1 MAIPPVNK
9 DRLVRTFLELVQIDS
24 PSKKEAQVAD
34 YLERAL
40 KPLGLEM
47 WRDDAGEKIGG
58 NCGNLHVRMPANNS
72 TAPAILF
79 SSHMDTV
86 MPGLGIKP
94 SVADGVVRSDGTTVL
109 GADDKAGVSVIV
121 ETLRCLHE
129 SHLPHGPVEVI
140 FDVAEEIGLLGANH
154 VDLSGVKAKCAF
166 VLDSE
171 ELDCIVFRSPS
182 ANRFY
187 IEIDGIAAH
196 AGMYPERGVSAIE
209 VFSDAVAGMKLG
221 RLNPDSTANIGTV
234 NGGRATNIVAEKVI
248 VTAEARSHSNE
259 FLEAQSRHMMEQFE
273 RAVKKFTRQFDG
285 KVLEPKLTSKMK
297 REFNAMDIAFES
309 LPYRLAAEAGKAMG
323 MEMKPLAIGG
333 GTNANVYNEKG
344 LPAVVIGCGM
354 RDEHTTNE
362 HIYVH
367 DLELSA
373 HLCLTILAKNH
384 EFAR

>member
-1 MAIPPVNK
+1 MSIPTVNS
-9 DRLVRTFLELVQIDS
+9 DRLVKTFLELVQIDS
-24 PSKKEAQVAD
+24 PSKKEADVAD
-34 YLERAL
+34 YLERIL
-40 KPLGLEM
+40 KPLGVEM

-58 NCGNLHVRMPANNS
+58 NCGNLHVRMPANDS
-72 TAPAILF
+72 KAPAILF

-94 SVADGVVRSDGTTVL
+94 RVDDGVIRSDGTTVL
-109 GADDKAGVSVIV
+109 GADDKSGVAVVV
-121 ETLRCLHE
+121 ETLRTLRD
-129 SHLPHGPVEVI
+129 SKMPHGPMEVI

-154 VDLSGVKAKCAF
+154 VDLNGVNSKCAF

-171 ELDCIVFRSPS
+171 ELDHIVYRSPS

-196 AGMYPERGVSAIE
+196 AGMAPERGVSAIE
-209 VFSDAVAGMKLG
+209 VFARAVSSMKLG
-221 RLNPDSTANIGTV
+221 RLNPESTANIGTV
-234 NGGRATNIVAEKVI
+234 NGGRATNIVADKVI

-259 FLEAQSRHMMEQFE
+259 FLETQSKHMVQQFE
-273 RAVKKFTRQFDG
+273 DAVKHFTRTFDG
-285 KVLEPKLTSKMK
+285 KVLAPAVQAEVK
-297 REFNAMDIAFES
+297 REFNAMNIAFNS
-309 LPYRLAAEAGKAMG
+309 LPYRLATEAGKTLR

-354 RDEHTTNE
+354 KDEHTTNE
-362 HIYVH
+362 HIH
-367 DLELSA
+367 IRDMETSTQ
-373 HLCLTILAKNH
+373 LCLSILAKNH